1 MKCPR
6 CGEDNDPE
14 ARFCASCGQPLTEA
28 SISLPEEEPPG
39 RDERTIPHRDLGEL
53 LNETF
58 VVYQRNFWPFV
69 LMFFLANIPSI
80 IAAFTPGVVS
90 VSFIVLSVALS
101 VLAGG
106 ATVYGVTQQYLG
118 RPVIIEE
125 CFRRAWGRGLY
136 LIVAAVLFGIILF
149 GAVLLSLL
157 LIGIP
162 ILFYLLV
169 SLFFYSQVVMLEGRG
184 PIDALGRSWELVR
197 GSWWRTFGIVI
208 VFMLIVIAVT
218 LVAAIPG
225 TILSLIN
232 TSLGSILVSVF
243 GVVAPPI
250 IYIGAT
256 HVYID
261 LRVRKE
267 GYDLERMASEVGRA

>member
-6 CGEDNDPE
+6 CGEDNDSE
-14 ARFCASCGQPLTEA
+14 ARFCASCGQPLTA
-28 SISLPEEEPPG
+28 STSLPEEEQPQS
-39 RDERTIPHRDLGEL
+39 RDEGTIPPRDLGEL
-53 LNETF
+53 VNETF

-80 IAAFTPGVVS
+80 IATFTPWVVS
-90 VSFIVLSVALS
+90 VSFIMLSVALS

-118 RPVIIEE
+118 RPIIIEE

-162 ILFYLLV
+162 IFFYLLV
-169 SLFFYSQVVMLEGRG
+169 SLFFYSQVIMLEGRG
-184 PIDALGRSWELVR
+184 PIDALGRSWGLVR
-197 GSWWRTFGIVI
+197 GSWWRTFGIGI
-208 VFMLIVIAVT
+208 VLFLIFIAVT
-218 LVAAIPG
+218 LVALIPG
-225 TILSLIN
+225 AILSLIN
-232 TSLGSILVSVF
+232 PALGSILFDVF
-243 GVVAPPI
+243 GVVVPPI
-250 IYIGAT
+250 AYIGAT

-267 GYDLERMASEVGRA
+267 GYNLERMASEVGRA

>member
-14 ARFCASCGQPLTEA
+14 ARFCASCGQPLTA
-28 SISLPEEEPPG
+28 STSQPKEEPIG
-39 RDERTIPHRDLGEL
+39 RDERTIPPRDLGEL
-53 LNETF
+53 VSETF

-69 LMFFLANIPSI
+69 LMVFVANVPSI
-80 IAAFTPGVVS
+80 IATVTSETVT
-90 VSFIVLSVALS
+90 VVLSLVSATLL

-106 ATVYGVTQQYLG
+106 ATIYAVTQQYLG

-125 CFRRAWGRGLY
+125 CLMRVWGRGLY
-136 LIVAAVLFGIILF
+136 LIIASILF
-149 GAVLLSLL
+149 VVILIGSAILMLV

-162 ILFYLLV
+162 IFFYLLV
-169 SLFFYSQVVMLEGRG
+169 SLFFYAQVIMLEGRG

-197 GSWWRTFGIVI
+197 GNWWRTFGIGI
-208 VFMLIVIAVT
+208 VYVLIAIAVSM
-218 LVAAIPG
+218 VVSIPG
-225 TILSLIN
+225 AILSLIN
-232 TSLGSILVSVF
+232 GTLGSIYFNVF
-243 GVVAPPI
+243 GVVALPI
-250 IYIGAT
+250 TLIGAT

-267 GYDLERMASEVGRA
+267 GYNLERMASEVGRG